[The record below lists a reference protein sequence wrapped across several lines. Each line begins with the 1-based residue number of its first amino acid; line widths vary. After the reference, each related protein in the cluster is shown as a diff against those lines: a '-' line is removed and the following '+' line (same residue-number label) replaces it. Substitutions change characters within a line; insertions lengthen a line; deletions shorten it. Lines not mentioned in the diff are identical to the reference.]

1 MWKLEF
7 FHLLTYQN
15 YEENQQKLGT
25 FSKIKVFENQRFHK
39 MPLIKVGS
47 LQKRSERFTNF
58 QHDFVHQS
66 FNFGGSEGFH

>member
-1 MWKLEF
+1 
-7 FHLLTYQN
+7 
-15 YEENQQKLGT
+15 
-25 FSKIKVFENQRFHK
+25 